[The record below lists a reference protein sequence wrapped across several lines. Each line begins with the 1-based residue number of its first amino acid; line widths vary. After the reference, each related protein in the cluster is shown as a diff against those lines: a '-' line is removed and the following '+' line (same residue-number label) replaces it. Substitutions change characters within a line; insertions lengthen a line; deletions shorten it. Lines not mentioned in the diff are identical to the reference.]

1 MGVLMNTR
9 GIVQL
14 VVLNIGVQ
22 LKVIA
27 PVIFA
32 MFVLM
37 ATILTFLTSPILSIL
52 YQPNADSK
60 VLEES
65 KTGCDLNLALE
76 GETNP
81 EKTKEVIATI
91 STGENGIIPPR
102 QMSYT
107 SMKSNLS
114 KSINHRPSYS
124 RTLSNGEGDQPTI
137 QPRKHSR
144 MTLF

>member
-1 MGVLMNTR
+1 MNTR

-14 VVLNIGVQ
+14 
-22 LKVIA
+22 KVIS

-52 YQPNADSK
+52 YQRNADAK

-65 KTGCDLNLALE
+65 KTAHDLHLALE

-81 EKTKEVIATI
+81 EKPKKDIITI
-91 STGENGIIPPR
+91 STSKNGIMPQR
-102 QMSYT
+102 QMSNT
-107 SMKSNLS
+107 SMKPNSS
-114 KSINHRPSYS
+114 VSMNHRSSYS
-124 RTLSNGEGDQPTI
+124 RTLSNGEGNQPTVP
-137 QPRKHSR
+137 PRRPSR

>member
-1 MGVLMNTR
+1 MNTR

-14 VVLNIGVQ
+14 
-22 LKVIA
+22 KVIS

-52 YQPNADSK
+52 YQRNADAK

-65 KTGCDLNLALE
+65 KTAHDLHLALE

-81 EKTKEVIATI
+81 EKLKEDIITI
-91 STGENGIIPPR
+91 STGQNGIMPQR
-102 QMSYT
+102 QMSNT
-107 SMKSNLS
+107 SMKPNSS
-114 KSINHRPSYS
+114 VSMNHRPSYS
-124 RTLSNGEGDQPTI
+124 RTLSNGEGDQPI
-137 QPRKHSR
+137 EPPRRASR